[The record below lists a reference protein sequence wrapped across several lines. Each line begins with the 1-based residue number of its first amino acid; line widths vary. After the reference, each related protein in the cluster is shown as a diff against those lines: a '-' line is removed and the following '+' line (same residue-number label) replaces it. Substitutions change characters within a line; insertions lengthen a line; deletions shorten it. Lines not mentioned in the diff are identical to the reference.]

1 MADIPVNVIGHHVS
15 RLPAAIEDVWPVIDE
30 SGIVTEV
37 VRTWDDAQ
45 FVRLDRKGN
54 PVDQIAHTHHLMP
67 RRVFQVTEL
76 PVEWEIVG
84 ARRITRDA
92 SQIENRLA
100 TGGATIGT
108 FGDRQEYE
116 TLVKLNACGASVVG
130 EIDTCPPFGHIVE
143 MDGVFYQVEFRPGH
157 EPKCAQDAPSA
168 AEESPVSVAAVEAV
182 AVVVD
187 STAAEPAAAE
197 PAKEK
202 SAANALA
209 EWIAEVAAQE
219 AAAVAARP
227 PQAVDGKPSMTAEV
241 GDLTSARPEPP
252 KPSPDRAAMLKAVV
266 DPLDEDFEPPAHKSA
281 RASGAE
287 LAALLDKRGP
297 GSSSLAGSVDERVA
311 DASMLVDERRVGDEH
326 ETVRA
331 QSFARAAAFITSA
344 SSGTWDAPEMA
355 AGMLT
360 VEQVRK
366 AGRFAWDEFMNLYL
380 PHVGFVAA
388 VLKAAPSANGAPGD
402 VSFVRRSEQDV
413 RPVGW
418 HHLIDCG
425 CAHCESRGAAS

>member
-1 MADIPVNVIGHHVS
+1 MADTPVNGIGHHVS

-45 FVRLDRKGN
+45 FVRLDRKGK
-54 PVDQIAHTHHLMP
+54 PVDQIAHTHHLMA
-67 RRVFQVTEL
+67 RRVFQMTEL

-92 SQIENRLA
+92 SQIENRLV

-116 TLVKLNACGASVVG
+116 TLVRLNASGASVVG
-130 EIDTCPPFGHIVE
+130 EIDTSPPFRHIVE
-143 MDGVFYQVEFRPGH
+143 MDGVFYLVEFRPGY
-157 EPKCAQDAPSA
+157 EPKGACDEPPV
-168 AEESPVSVAAVEAV
+168 AEEPPVSEAAVEAV
-182 AVVVD
+182 AAAADPIAADPAVAESV
-187 STAAEPAAAE
+187 AAEPAAAG
-197 PAKEK
+197 PAREK

-209 EWIAEVAAQE
+209 EWIAGVAAQE
-219 AAAVAARP
+219 AAAAAARP
-227 PQAVDGKPSMTAEV
+227 PQGSGGKRSLTAEV

-252 KPSPDRAAMLKAVV
+252 KPSADRAAMLKAVI
-266 DPLDEDFEPPAHKSA
+266 DSLDEDFEPPAHKPA
-281 RASGAE
+281 RTADSD
-287 LAALLDKRGP
+287 LD
-297 GSSSLAGSVDERVA
+297 GSVDERVA

-331 QSFARAAAFITSA
+331 QSFAQAAAFITSA

-402 VSFVRRSEQDV
+402 VSFVPRSEQDV

-418 HHLIDCG
+418 HHLINCG

>member
-1 MADIPVNVIGHHVS
+1 MTAPGRGPQGRVGLVGCVRQQGAGKAAARDLFVS
-15 RLPAAIEDVWPVIDE
+15 PLFRARRAYVERTCGRWYVLSALHGLVAPGEELAPYDLKLKSLSQAERRAWSERVLTQLEAELGAVDGLTFEIHAGASYTNEGLVRGLRSRGAVVELPAAGLGEAQELAFYHESNKAAPGAAASADAAGEDVGDE
-30 SGIVTEV
+30 
-37 VRTWDDAQ
+37 
-45 FVRLDRKGN
+45 
-54 PVDQIAHTHHLMP
+54 
-67 RRVFQVTEL
+67 
-76 PVEWEIVG
+76 
-84 ARRITRDA
+84 
-92 SQIENRLA
+92 
-100 TGGATIGT
+100 
-108 FGDRQEYE
+108 
-116 TLVKLNACGASVVG
+116 
-130 EIDTCPPFGHIVE
+130 
-143 MDGVFYQVEFRPGH
+143 
-157 EPKCAQDAPSA
+157 A
-168 AEESPVSVAAVEAV
+168 AEAAR
-182 AVVVD
+182 
-187 STAAEPAAAE
+187 AALQAA
-197 PAKEK
+197 
-202 SAANALA
+202 
-209 EWIAEVAAQE
+209 E

-227 PQAVDGKPSMTAEV
+227 PQEVDGKPSMTAEV

-252 KPSPDRAAMLKAVV
+252 KRAPDRAAVLKAVV

-287 LAALLDKRGP
+287 LDASLDKRGP
-297 GSSSLAGSVDERVA
+297 GSRSLAGPDDERVA

-331 QSFARAAAFITSA
+331 QSFAQAAAFITSA

-402 VSFVRRSEQDV
+402 VSFVPRSEQDV

>member
-30 SGIVTEV
+30 SGIVTDV

-45 FVRLDRKGN
+45 FVRLDRKGK

-67 RRVFQVTEL
+67 RRVFQMTEL

-100 TGGATIGT
+100 TGGTTVST
-108 FGDRQEYE
+108 FGDRGEYE

-157 EPKCAQDAPSA
+157 EPKCAQDGPSA
-168 AEESPVSVAAVEAV
+168 AEESPVSETAVEAV
-182 AVVVD
+182 AAAADPIAADPAVAECV
-187 STAAEPAAAE
+187 AAEPAAAG
-197 PAKEK
+197 PAREK

-209 EWIAEVAAQE
+209 EWIAGVAAQE
-219 AAAVAARP
+219 AAAAAARP
-227 PQAVDGKPSMTAEV
+227 PQGSGGKRSLTAEV

-252 KPSPDRAAMLKAVV
+252 KPSPDRAAMLKAVI
-266 DPLDEDFEPPAHKSA
+266 DSLDEDFEPPAHKPA
-281 RASGAE
+281 RTADSD
-287 LAALLDKRGP
+287 LD
-297 GSSSLAGSVDERVA
+297 GSVDERVA
-311 DASMLVDERRVGDEH
+311 DASMLVDERQVGDEH

-331 QSFARAAAFITSA
+331 QSFAQAAAFITSA
-344 SSGTWDAPEMA
+344 SSGTWDAPEMS

-360 VEQVRK
+360 VGQVRK
-366 AGRFAWDEFMNLYL
+366 ADRFAWDEFMNLYL

-388 VLKAAPSANGAPGD
+388 VLKAAPSTNGAPGD
-402 VSFVRRSEQDV
+402 VSFVPRSEQDV

-418 HHLIDCG
+418 HHLIACDCG
-425 CAHCESRGAAS
+425 HCASRGAQS